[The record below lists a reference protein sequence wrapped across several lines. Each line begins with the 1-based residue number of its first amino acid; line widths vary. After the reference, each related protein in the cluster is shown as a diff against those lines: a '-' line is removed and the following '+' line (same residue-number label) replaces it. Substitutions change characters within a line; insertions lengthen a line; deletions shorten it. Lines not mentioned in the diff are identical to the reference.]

1 MSEPLTTTTLFDAL
15 QSKLLLEWAA
25 GEGGHGRGIRYQP
38 DDERSRVSLVG
49 HLNFIHPH
57 HIQVL
62 GEAELN
68 YLDGLRTNSRKD
80 TIKQLFADTTDLVVL
95 CEDQPLP
102 DDLRAPADAA
112 GIPVWRSPVPSQELI
127 TQIQYYH
134 GGLYAQRA
142 TLHGVFMEVMGIGV
156 LITGDPSIGKSEL
169 ALELVSRGHR
179 LIADDIPEFARIA
192 PDLLAG
198 SCPELLRDFLEVRGL
213 GILNIRALFG
223 DSAIKQ
229 SKYLRLIIHLQKM
242 SEEGIRGIDRLR
254 GNRRAREALGVEIP
268 EVTLPVAP
276 GRNLAVLVEAA
287 ARTHILA
294 MKGYDASQVFI
305 ERQQKQIEKNAL

>member
-1 MSEPLTTTTLFDAL
+1 VLRRLGATP
-15 QSKLLLEWAA
+15 
-25 GEGGHGRGIRYQP
+25 
-38 DDERSRVSLVG
+38 VSLPPGEIFAALKSGVIDAAE
-49 HLNFIHPH
+49 F
-57 HIQVL
+57 L
-62 GEAELN
+62 GPWSDRAMGLQRAARYYYWPGFHEPNGSAEC
-68 YLDGLRTNSRKD
+68 
-80 TIKQLFADTTDLVVL
+80 LVNARAL
-95 CEDQPLP
+95 AALP
-102 DDLRAPADAA
+102 DDLRAPAEAA
-112 GIPVWRSPVPSQELI
+112 GIPIWRSPMPSQEVI

-179 LIADDIPEFARIA
+179 LVADDAPEFTQIA
-192 PDLLAG
+192 PDVLSG
-198 SCPELLRDFLEVRGL
+198 TCPELLRDFLEVRGL

-242 SEEGIRGIDRLR
+242 SEDDIRGIDRLR
-254 GNRRAREALGVEIP
+254 GNRRTREALGVEIP

-305 ERQQKQIEKNAL
+305 ERQQKQIEKNAP